1 MSGSFPRTT
10 RSLRA
15 DRAAPLALGLAVAG
29 ALALGWLGWSALA
42 RVPVRAVS
50 RSARIEAAAEPRRIQ
65 AAVAG
70 AVSAVE
76 VGLGDPVQA
85 GQLLIRLDDAAARSA
100 LADATSTRDAL
111 GHQLE
116 RLAEAREALSGAGSL
131 DEAAR
136 RSAAA
141 AARSKLDQVEVAA
154 RQAEEE
160 AQRAREL
167 AASGAIS
174 AREVEQAEVAV
185 ERLRLE
191 TSVQRQV
198 WSQLGSEIGGALQV
212 SQVELGRIE
221 QQLAELRGA
230 LASAEARVTA
240 AEQTVRRHAIVAPT
254 DGTVG
259 ALEVRE
265 PGAVVASGD
274 LLVTVVPA
282 GDVHVVATFGAADAL
297 GRIRPGQPARVRL
310 DAFPWTTW
318 GSVSATVARVAD
330 EPDPDGEGVRV
341 ELSIDGTSGV
351 PLQHGLPGTV
361 EVVVDR
367 ASPAALV
374 LRAAGG

>member
-1 MSGSFPRTT
+1 MTQIVGVLPTIFGTDGGARVVLRRATMSGSFPRTT

-154 RQAEEE
+154 RQAE
-160 AQRAREL
+160 
-167 AASGAIS
+167 
-174 AREVEQAEVAV
+174 
-185 ERLRLE
+185 
-191 TSVQRQV
+191 
-198 WSQLGSEIGGALQV
+198 
-212 SQVELGRIE
+212 
-221 QQLAELRGA
+221 
-230 LASAEARVTA
+230 
-240 AEQTVRRHAIVAPT
+240 
-254 DGTVG
+254 
-259 ALEVRE
+259 
-265 PGAVVASGD
+265 
-274 LLVTVVPA
+274 
-282 GDVHVVATFGAADAL
+282 
-297 GRIRPGQPARVRL
+297 
-310 DAFPWTTW
+310 
-318 GSVSATVARVAD
+318 
-330 EPDPDGEGVRV
+330 
-341 ELSIDGTSGV
+341 
-351 PLQHGLPGTV
+351 
-361 EVVVDR
+361 
-367 ASPAALV
+367 
-374 LRAAGG
+374 